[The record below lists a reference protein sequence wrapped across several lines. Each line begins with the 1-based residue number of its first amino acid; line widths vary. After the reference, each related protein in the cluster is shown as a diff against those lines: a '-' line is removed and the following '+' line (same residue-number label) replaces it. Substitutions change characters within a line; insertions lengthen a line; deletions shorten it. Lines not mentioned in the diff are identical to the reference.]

1 MEIKNLLEISLKDVI
16 NGNQDPDKLIVNFS
30 LYELSDDEKNVVCK
44 GLNFSVKSKSIEYSE
59 CLLSSEL
66 LFRDRKQENLCSED
80 FPSMKARLP
89 DIAFSKH
96 RLIITCD
103 I

>member
-1 MEIKNLLEISLKDVI
+1 MEIKNYLEISLKDVI
-16 NGNQDPDKLIVNFS
+16 NGNHDPDKLIFNFS
-30 LYELSDDEKNVVCK
+30 LYELSDNEKNVVCK
-44 GLNFSVKSKSIEYSE
+44 GLNFSVKPKSIEYSE

-80 FPSMKARLP
+80 FPSMKGRLP
-89 DIAFSKH
+89 DRAFSKH
-96 RLIITCD
+96 RSIITCD